1 MNAGLFKRIQK
12 AFQRIPGRVM
22 ASSPASEL
30 HLGPNP
36 LIQGETL
43 SQDVIALRMNPST
56 SSVYEELIHT
66 AQLRR
71 GMTDVTQME
80 IEAAQKLIRF
90 SDQYNIP
97 AQETQMTIERLNAL
111 QGKK

>member
-1 MNAGLFKRIQK
+1 
-12 AFQRIPGRVM
+12 M
-22 ASSPASEL
+22 ASDASSEL
-30 HLGPNP
+30 HLGPD
-36 LIQGETL
+36 LRIEGETL
-43 SQDVIALRMNPST
+43 SENVIALRINPSS

-90 SDQYNIP
+90 AEPYKIP
-97 AQETQMTIERLNAL
+97 AADTQQTINRLNAL
-111 QGKK
+111 LLKQEGGL